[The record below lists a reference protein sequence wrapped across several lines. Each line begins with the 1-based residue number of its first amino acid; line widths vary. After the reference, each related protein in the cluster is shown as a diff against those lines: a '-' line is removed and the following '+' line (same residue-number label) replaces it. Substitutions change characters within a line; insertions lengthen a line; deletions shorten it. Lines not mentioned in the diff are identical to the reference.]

1 MPFTSPGPRVRA
13 AVLRGVAAVAV
24 LAALVGCAGKVDTG
38 AASED
43 DRYISGDGSSTLF
56 PAAEREP
63 APRVEGETLDG
74 DPVSLADYSGDVVVV
89 NFWASW
95 CAPCRAETPV
105 LNEVSAEHADEGV
118 RFLGVNIKDNLT
130 SAQAFERNNEVGHPS
145 LYDQPGEIPQA
156 FRDTVPPQAIPSTL
170 VIDRQGRIAARVIG
184 ATDYRELTD
193 LVGTVAA
200 EDADSP

>member
-63 APRVEGETLDG
+63 APGSRARHWTAIR
-74 DPVSLADYSGDVVVV
+74 S
-89 NFWASW
+89 AS
-95 CAPCRAETPV
+95 PTTP
-105 LNEVSAEHADEGV
+105 A
-118 RFLGVNIKDNLT
+118 T
-130 SAQAFERNNEVGHPS
+130 SWW
-145 LYDQPGEIPQA
+145 
-156 FRDTVPPQAIPSTL
+156 
-170 VIDRQGRIAARVIG
+170 
-184 ATDYRELTD
+184 
-193 LVGTVAA
+193 
-200 EDADSP
+200 